1 MRGNDTFT
9 ESLFTMRRLDDFVP
23 KNHPLRSVRTM
34 VNAAL
39 KNIEPLLSGMYA
51 ADIKGGRPSVA
62 PEKLLRAMLLQIF
75 YSIRS
80 ERLLMEQTQYNLL
93 FRWFIGLS
101 MDDTVWVPTV
111 FTKNRERLIAHD
123 AVIELFNEV
132 LAIANK
138 NEWLSGEH
146 FSVDGTLIQA
156 WAGHKSFARKDGSD
170 GDTSNF
176 KDKNRSNDTHE
187 STTDVDARLYR
198 KGNTASELCC
208 R

>member
-156 WAGHKSFARKDGSD
+156 WGGRPQEFRPQ
-170 GDTSNF
+170 
-176 KDKNRSNDTHE
+176 R
-187 STTDVDARLYR
+187 RQR
-198 KGNTASELCC
+198 